1 MKSKI
6 MPLKNVHPGR
16 ADVLRSCGTGWKPT
30 RLPPEGMGICWQM
43 KRLEELQAGI
53 FLIRDTADE
62 WETNYF
68 ISGEQAGAWIDHN
81 EVTGDCFQ
89 TAFLSYARGTIFYT
103 YTSSL

>member
-1 MKSKI
+1 
-6 MPLKNVHPGR
+6 
-16 ADVLRSCGTGWKPT
+16 
-30 RLPPEGMGICWQM
+30 M

-81 EVTGDCFQ
+81 EVTGVLFSDCFFIVRERND
-89 TAFLSYARGTIFYT
+89 FLHLYFVAVKSRQFMDDLLALQKFLGQCKMLWDT
-103 YTSSL
+103 LA